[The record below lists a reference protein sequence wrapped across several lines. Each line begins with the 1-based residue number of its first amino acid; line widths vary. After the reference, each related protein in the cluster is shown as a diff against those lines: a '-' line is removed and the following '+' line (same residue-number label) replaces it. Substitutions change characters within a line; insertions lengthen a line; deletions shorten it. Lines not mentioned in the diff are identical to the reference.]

1 MTLKEIISPVNSD
14 IEIFEDK
21 YKEIMRSNVTVVD
34 LVAKYLV
41 KHKGKFLRPILVLL
55 AARVCGKPSKNTYI
69 ASAVVELLHVATLVH
84 DDVVDDADTRHGFP
98 SIKAKWKNKIAVLMG
113 DYLLSKSLIGATLTN
128 DLDVIHVLADAAKR
142 LSKGELMQLEKSRK
156 KELEEEEY
164 FELISDKTAAL
175 ISTCSELGA
184 MTSENKSDKS
194 RQAMK
199 HFGENLGKMFQIKD
213 DLLDYESKSSI
224 LGKPSANDIQEGKLT
239 LPLIHALKMADK
251 KESNSIVKELKKS
264 DKKKDV
270 QRIIDF
276 VHNYGGIEYSYKKAN
291 ELGQLAKRELIIF
304 PDSIYK
310 EACFHLVDYVIN
322 RKK

>member
-1 MTLKEIISPVNSD
+1 LTLKEIISPVNGD
-14 IEIFEDK
+14 IAIFEDK

-55 AARVCGKPSKNTYI
+55 ASRVCGKPSKNTYI

-128 DLDVIHVLADAAKR
+128 DLAVIHLLADAAKR

-184 MTSENKSDKS
+184 MTSDNNTEKS
-194 RQAMK
+194 RLAMK

-224 LGKPSANDIQEGKLT
+224 LGKPSGNDIQEGKLT
-239 LPLIHALKMADK
+239 LPLIYALKVAEK

-264 DKKKDV
+264 DKKKDIR
-270 QRIIDF
+270 RIVDF
-276 VHNYGGIEYSYKKAN
+276 VHNYGGIDYAYKKAHGFG
-291 ELGQLAKRELIIF
+291 ELAKRELLIF

-310 EACFHLVDYVIN
+310 EACYHLVDYVIN